1 MKVDTQE
8 FHQSPGFLILPQIP
22 AEYRSLVC
30 PGYLHLLLF
39 PIIRHILCCSRRL
52 PLRQTICFN
61 NPFRHRPIS
70 DASRIFLMFFILTSY
85 GDFLPG
91 LKVPVCLMM
100 RYPSPQA
107 NWLICWST
115 HCGYLRKQVLL
126 PESDIL
132 TSVWVSTKGANQPSI
147 SIFECIRQM
156 KRTFSA
162 PS

>member
-85 GDFLPG
+85 GDFTSG

-126 PESDIL
+126 PQSNFGMGEHHGRK
-132 TSVWVSTKGANQPSI
+132 VAKHQH
-147 SIFECIRQM
+147 F
-156 KRTFSA
+156 
-162 PS
+162 